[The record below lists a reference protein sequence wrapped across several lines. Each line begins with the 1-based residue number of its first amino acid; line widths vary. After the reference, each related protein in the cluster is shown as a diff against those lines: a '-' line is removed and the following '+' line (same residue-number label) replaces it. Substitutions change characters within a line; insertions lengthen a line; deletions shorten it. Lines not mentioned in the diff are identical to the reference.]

1 MASSFLFFSYTLAT
15 IQPELFPA
23 EVVTEQPPAEGS
35 AVQRTMGDRVCPLV
49 PCPLVPV
56 TQSTKSTHSSHLTQ
70 QRPEET
76 DKFSF
81 SIYKSLKGSGYCDS
95 RIEPFRAIVPTEL
108 NM

>member
-49 PCPLVPV
+49 PV
-56 TQSTKSTHSSHLTQ
+56 TQSTKSAHSSHLTQ

-95 RIEPFRAIVPTEL
+95 RTEPFRAIVPTEL